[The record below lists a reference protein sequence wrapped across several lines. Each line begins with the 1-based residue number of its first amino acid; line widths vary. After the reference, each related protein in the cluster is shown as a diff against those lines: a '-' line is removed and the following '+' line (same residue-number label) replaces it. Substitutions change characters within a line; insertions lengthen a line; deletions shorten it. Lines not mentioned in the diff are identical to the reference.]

1 MNLVPSLSDLLY
13 RISPLIEK
21 SQSTQQKKYDVIVLG
36 VGSMGSSSCY
46 YLAKQGLSVLGIEQF
61 TIPHEAGSHAGQSRI
76 IRKAYFE
83 HPHYVPLLQAAYK
96 NWKDLETEAGIQLY
110 FKTGLLYF
118 GKPESPLIKGLKLSA
133 EKYNVPI
140 QPVSVQEMN
149 NRFSVFQIP
158 NEYERMMEPDAGLV
172 TPERAILAYTER
184 ALQLGASIHTQEK
197 TLAWKKTGST
207 FIITTDKNTYQC
219 ENLVITSG
227 AWTGKLVE
235 EVANKLQV
243 TRQVIGWMKP
253 KISSRFEL
261 GKFPCWTLAD
271 SEKPGIYYGF
281 PTLPSSTF
289 GGVTGL
295 KLGHHTPG
303 ISTDPDLVDRNS
315 VKEDEANLIAMLS
328 RFIPE
333 GYVSTI
339 EMKSCLY
346 TYTPDENFVID
357 FVSGTDG
364 EAVMAAGFSGHG
376 FKFASIVGEI
386 MADLVIKKTT
396 DQPIAFLKADRL
408 GKKS

>member
-1 MNLVPSLSDLLY
+1 MSLVLSLSDLLN
-13 RISPLIEK
+13 RVSPHIEK
-21 SQSTQQKKYDVIVLG
+21 SQAARQKKYDVIVLG

-61 TIPHEAGSHAGQSRI
+61 SIPHEGGSHAGQSRI

-83 HPHYVPLLQAAYK
+83 HPNYVPLLEAAYK
-96 NWKDLETEAGIQLY
+96 NWKDLETETGIQLY

-118 GKPESPLIKGLKLSA
+118 GKPESPLIKGLKLAA
-133 EKYNVPI
+133 EKYKVPI
-140 QPVSVQEMN
+140 QPVSVQEMK
-149 NRFSVFQIP
+149 NRFSSFQIP
-158 NEYERMMEPDAGLV
+158 SEYERMMEPDAGFV

-184 ALQLGASIHTQEK
+184 ALQLGASIHVQEK
-197 TLAWKKTGST
+197 TLAWKKSGNT

-219 ENLVITSG
+219 EKLVITAG
-227 AWTGKLVE
+227 AWAGKMVT

-243 TRQVIGWMKP
+243 TRQIIGWMKP
-253 KISSRFEL
+253 KINSQFQLE
-261 GKFPCWTLAD
+261 KFPCWTLAD
-271 SEKPGIYYGF
+271 PEKPGIYYGF
-281 PTLPSSTF
+281 PILPSSTF
-289 GGVTGL
+289 GGITGL

-303 ISTDPDLVDRNS
+303 ISTDPDQTDRNP

-333 GYVSTI
+333 GYASTAG
-339 EMKSCLY
+339 MKSCLY

-357 FVSGTDG
+357 FVPGTDNG
-364 EAVMAAGFSGHG
+364 AVMAAGFSGHG

-396 DQPIAFLKADRL
+396 DQPIAFLNADRL
-408 GKKS
+408 GKKG